1 MNGDRRAFGCLVLAM
16 LLAVGCTT
24 KTIFL
29 GDPDRS
35 PAQGEPRKG
44 RVVVI
49 AFDSPERTETRYAPH

>member
-1 MNGDRRAFGCLVLAM
+1 M

-49 AFDSPERTETRYAPH
+49 AFDSPEQTETRYASH